1 MIPALA
7 VACNETQQSTPAL
20 DPANFDTSVSPT
32 ENFYQY
38 ATGGWQK
45 NNPLKPEFSRYGSF
59 DVLRENNQKRLN
71 DLFEGLDNETV
82 LPGSVEQKISDL
94 YKMGLDSVR
103 LNKEGAAPV
112 MPLVEKIRSVQD
124 RRALVE
130 AVAEMHSASDYPFFS
145 ASVSSDMIDSNNQ
158 ILYLFQSGL
167 GMGDRDYYV
176 DTANAAIKE
185 GYRAFLSRIFALAG
199 YGDAEKAADDAL
211 SVEDALA
218 KASWSSVELRDV
230 QRMYNPLSTEE
241 LVRQYP
247 DLDFSVYF
255 RTLGISDQDK
265 LVVGQPSY
273 FAALDS
279 LFKSTD
285 LGVMKNYLAGQLLQ
299 GALGPVGGGV
309 DPLVGLFGAHL
320 IFQQLAQHAEG
331 QAGLGGGAGLG
342 DDVDGEPL
350 ALAQGDDVIQ
360 CGGADAVAAE
370 VDLQARLQLVVVD
383 ALDGLHHSP
392 GAQIA
397 AADAGHNQD
406 VGIAADLFGR
416 SLDAGELF
424 LIIIPGQIHPA
435 QEVVAGAGLG
445 LQALVGCSYL
455 GIDGS
460 KLILFDKRRKVLGVK
475 RNAHD
480 SRPPNRSFP
489 YVSRGGQREQISAAG
504 AGVRIL
510 SLSVPFHSHKVK
522 AKILRIHTFLT
533 RPRRAVL

>member
-1 MIPALA
+1 MQLAGNRPLLSLPSLSPGGEQALVVLALALAEQLLVPLVHQGEVGLVALEDLDLLALAAEDVAGCGVLVSVVVGAQHREPLHGVGSALHQLGDVDAGGGDGQQAHSRQHRVAAAHVVGDHEGGPALA
-7 VACNETQQSTPAL
+7 VS
-20 DPANFDTSVSPT
+20 
-32 ENFYQY
+32 
-38 ATGGWQK
+38 
-45 NNPLKPEFSRYGSF
+45 
-59 DVLRENNQKRLN
+59 
-71 DLFEGLDNETV
+71 
-82 LPGSVEQKISDL
+82 
-94 YKMGLDSVR
+94 
-103 LNKEGAAPV
+103 
-112 MPLVEKIRSVQD
+112 
-124 RRALVE
+124 
-130 AVAEMHSASDYPFFS
+130 
-145 ASVSSDMIDSNNQ
+145 
-158 ILYLFQSGL
+158 
-167 GMGDRDYYV
+167 
-176 DTANAAIKE
+176 
-185 GYRAFLSRIFALAG
+185 
-199 YGDAEKAADDAL
+199 
-211 SVEDALA
+211 
-218 KASWSSVELRDV
+218 
-230 QRMYNPLSTEE
+230 
-241 LVRQYP
+241 
-247 DLDFSVYF
+247 
-255 RTLGISDQDK
+255 
-265 LVVGQPSY
+265 
-273 FAALDS
+273 
-279 LFKSTD
+279 
-285 LGVMKNYLAGQLLQ
+285 QLLQ

-320 IFQQLAQHAEG
+320 ILQQLAQHTEG

-370 VDLQARLQLVVVD
+370 VNLQARLQLVVVD

-533 RPRRAVL
+533 RRRRAVL